1 MAEFNEAVLTQKGIN
16 LLAKAQAEQATIQI
30 TKAVSGAGEYEPG
43 EDLVSR
49 TALKDKRQE
58 FAPTSIRRQNESN
71 VFVNFTITNYDATTQ
86 TGLTQGYSVTEVGL
100 MATDP
105 DEGEILYAIAT
116 ASKADYLQPYNGLLP
131 ATMGVSFLIVVDNAD
146 SVTITTDLEAY
157 ATTEDLATKGDSLG
171 YDSETGRL
179 SLKANGVEIS
189 HVTIIQGGGSSG
201 SIATEEEVDEVI
213 DTVLEEIGDIPEEDA
228 RTATEEEIQDL
239 IDELVI

>member
-1 MAEFNEAVLTQKGIN
+1 MALFNEAVLTQKGID
-16 LLAKAQAEQATIQI
+16 LLAKVQAEHATMQI
-30 TKAVSGAGEYEPG
+30 TKAVSGAGEYEEG

-58 FAPTSIRRQNESN
+58 FAPTTIRRQNDSN
-71 VFVNFTITNYDATTQ
+71 VFVNFTITNYDAQTK
-86 TGLTQGYSVTEVGL
+86 TGLTQGYKVTEIGL

-116 ASKADYLQPYNGLLP
+116 AIQADYLQPYNGLLP

-146 SVTITTDLEAY
+146 NVTITTDLEAY

-189 HVTIIQGGGSSG
+189 HVIIIQGGGSG
-201 SIATEEEVDEVI
+201 SIATEEEVDEII